1 MALLDY
7 SFPSM
12 KFRFVQQALA
22 LTLLAILCGCST
34 TISNLTPSQHP
45 RNPDNLYPF
54 EVTFDTNQK
63 VVRENTLQP
72 FVMIGTELY
81 PMQAAPMLKN
91 RWEAQVPIPANTNHV
106 YYRYKFDYHYD
117 RIPTPGEGSRLS
129 PTYQLEIVD
138 K

>member
-1 MALLDY
+1 
-7 SFPSM
+7 M
-12 KFRFVQQALA
+12 KFRMIPPLVAMA
-22 LTLLAILCGCST
+22 LTALLAGCST

-54 EVTFDTNQK
+54 EVTFDTTQK
-63 VVRENTLQP
+63 TVRESTIKP
-72 FVMIGTELY
+72 SVMIGTQLY
-81 PMQAAPMLKN
+81 PMQPAPMLKN

-106 YYRYKFDYHYD
+106 YYRYKFDYEYD
-117 RIPTPGEGSRLS
+117 RIPKPGESSRLS

>member
-1 MALLDY
+1 MKLRFIQRLMALTVVFL
-7 SFPSM
+7 
-12 KFRFVQQALA
+12 V
-22 LTLLAILCGCST
+22 TGCNT

-45 RNPDNLYPF
+45 RNANNLYPF

-63 VVRENTLQP
+63 TVREHTLQP

-81 PMQAAPMLKN
+81 PMQPVPMLNN
-91 RWEAQVPIPANTNHV
+91 RWDAQVPIPANTNRV
-106 YYRYKFDYHYD
+106 YYRYKFDYDYD
-117 RIPTPGEGSRLS
+117 RIGKPGESSRLS